1 MNENPYQPPGSG
13 FKQPPRDREPGS
25 TVKAVLLG
33 AATDIGGSMVAW
45 LVLGIV
51 YALVLAAQGY
61 SNDQITA
68 SFENIDPLSGFGLI
82 SSIAGLSM
90 SVLGGYVCARVAN
103 VTSFLAVGILSA
115 VSVTFGAL
123 MGGGEYEWPM
133 LLALNLLSLAGI
145 FFGGWLY
152 IRKLTDV
159 Q

>member
-33 AATDIGGSMVAW
+33 AATDIGGTMAAG

-103 VTSFLAVGILSA
+103 VTSFLAIGILSA